1 MEGLKLGFLC
11 WALDYK
17 AKDNCLKIRKRSIT
31 DTLREERKW
40 NYMKH
45 SIETLKSRK
54 RIEDK
59 NKNNGQGQ

>member
-1 MEGLKLGFLC
+1 MAFYFGLL
-11 WALDYK
+11 AIRR
-17 AKDNCLKIRKRSIT
+17 KDNHLKVRKRSIT
-31 DTLREERKW
+31 DMLREERKW

-54 RIEDK
+54 RIKDK